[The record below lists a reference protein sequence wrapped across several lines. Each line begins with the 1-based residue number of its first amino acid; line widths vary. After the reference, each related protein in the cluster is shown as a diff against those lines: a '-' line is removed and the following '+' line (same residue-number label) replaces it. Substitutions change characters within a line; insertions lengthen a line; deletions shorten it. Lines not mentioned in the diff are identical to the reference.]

1 VPALPSWLIEPWVP
15 LVDGQLDFTHSARRT
30 PSQPVGPRLP
40 FSRSPPWPNA
50 AMVGMSRRLVW
61 LFPVCTDAGVAVS
74 TAVWLSRRHNPDAE
88 RFARRLTWAL
98 LALTV
103 AGNATHQGLA
113 AAGMIPPWWVAVL
126 VGAIPPGVVGAVV
139 HVAVLVGR
147 GTDNSESQPARQM
160 TEDVHP
166 IDSPAGVPPREDRV
180 AQLIAAGAGRR
191 RLAAELGIPE
201 HRARALL
208 ASHRAQ
214 ARGRGVAR

>member
-1 VPALPSWLIEPWVP
+1 MKGHRGFVTWIGLSVVLAAAAVLSFSALAEL
-15 LVDGQLDFTHSARRT
+15 
-30 PSQPVGPRLP
+30 
-40 FSRSPPWPNA
+40 A
-50 AMVGMSRRLVW
+50 ALVGMSRRLAW

-103 AGNATHQGLA
+103 AGNAAHQGLA
-113 AAGMIPPWWVAVL
+113 AAGMVPPWWVAVL

-147 GTDNSESQPARQM
+147 GTDTSQSQPARPM
-160 TEDVHP
+160 TEDDHP
-166 IDSPAGVPPREDRV
+166 IDNPSDDPPREDR
-180 AQLIAAGAGRR
+180 ATELITAGAGRR

-214 ARGRGVAR
+214 AKGRGMAQ

>member
-1 VPALPSWLIEPWVP
+1 VKGRPGFITWIGLAVVFAAAAVLSFSALAEL
-15 LVDGQLDFTHSARRT
+15 
-30 PSQPVGPRLP
+30 
-40 FSRSPPWPNA
+40 A
-50 AMVGMSRRLVW
+50 AMVGMSRRLTW

-74 TAVWLSRRHNPDAE
+74 TAVWLSRRHTPDAE

-113 AAGMIPPWWVAVL
+113 AAGMVPPWWVAVL

-147 GTDNSESQPARQM
+147 GTDCTQVEPTRQTPDADQPA
-160 TEDVHP
+160 DDP
-166 IDSPAGVPPREDRV
+166 PGVPPREDRA

-214 ARGRGVAR
+214 ASGQGMVR

>member
-1 VPALPSWLIEPWVP
+1 MKGHRGFVTWLGLAVVLGAAAVLSFSALAELAV
-15 LVDGQLDFTHSARRT
+15 
-30 PSQPVGPRLP
+30 
-40 FSRSPPWPNA
+40 
-50 AMVGMSRRLVW
+50 MVGMSRALAW

-74 TAVWLSRRHNPDAE
+74 TAVWLSRRHNPDAK

-113 AAGMIPPWWVAVL
+113 AAGMVPPWWVAVL

-147 GTDNSESQPARQM
+147 GPHSDDSESVRPT
-160 TEDVHP
+160 TEDRHP
-166 IDSPAGVPPREDRV
+166 SDEPSDVASRKDR
-180 AQLIAAGAGRR
+180 ATQLIAAGAGRR
-191 RLAAELGIPE
+191 KLAAELGIPE

-208 ASHRAQ
+208 ASHRAR
-214 ARGRGVAR
+214 AKGGRDA

>member
-1 VPALPSWLIEPWVP
+1 MNGRPGFITWTGLAIVFAAAAVLSFSALAEL
-15 LVDGQLDFTHSARRT
+15 
-30 PSQPVGPRLP
+30 
-40 FSRSPPWPNA
+40 A
-50 AMVGMSRRLVW
+50 AMVGMSRKLTW

-113 AAGMIPPWWVAVL
+113 AAGAVPPWWVAVL

-147 GTDNSESQPARQM
+147 GTDNSESEPIPPTTGDAHPA
-160 TEDVHP
+160 DALS
-166 IDSPAGVPPREDRV
+166 DVPPWEDRA

-191 RLAAELGIPE
+191 RLAAQLGILSTGPAHCSPRTE
-201 HRARALL
+201 LKPAD
-208 ASHRAQ
+208 
-214 ARGRGVAR
+214 RGRRREPPRQTRTRSD

>member
-1 VPALPSWLIEPWVP
+1 MNGRPGFITWIGLAVVFAAAAVLSFSALAELA
-15 LVDGQLDFTHSARRT
+15 G
-30 PSQPVGPRLP
+30 
-40 FSRSPPWPNA
+40 
-50 AMVGMSRRLVW
+50 MVGMSHRLTW

-113 AAGMIPPWWVAVL
+113 AAGTVPPWWVAVL

-147 GTDNSESQPARQM
+147 GPDNSSETELGHSTANDGHPA
-160 TEDVHP
+160 DAP
-166 IDSPAGVPPREDRV
+166 SGVPPWEDQA
-180 AQLIAAGAGRR
+180 AQLISAGAGRR

-208 ASHRAQ
+208 AAHRARANGQ
-214 ARGRGVAR
+214 ELAR

>member
-1 VPALPSWLIEPWVP
+1 VKGRPGFITWIGLAVVFAAAAVLSFSALAEL
-15 LVDGQLDFTHSARRT
+15 
-30 PSQPVGPRLP
+30 
-40 FSRSPPWPNA
+40 A
-50 AMVGMSRRLVW
+50 AMVGMSHRLTW

-113 AAGMIPPWWVAVL
+113 AAGTVPPWWVAVL

-147 GTDNSESQPARQM
+147 GTDNSSETEQGRST
-160 TEDVHP
+160 TEDGHP
-166 IDSPAGVPPREDRV
+166 ADAPSDVPPWEDRA

-191 RLAAELGIPE
+191 RLAAQMGIPE

-208 ASHRAQ
+208 ATHRAQ
-214 ARGRGVAR
+214 ANGQEMAR

>member
-1 VPALPSWLIEPWVP
+1 
-15 LVDGQLDFTHSARRT
+15 
-30 PSQPVGPRLP
+30 
-40 FSRSPPWPNA
+40 
-50 AMVGMSRRLVW
+50 MVGMSRRLVW

-113 AAGMIPPWWVAVL
+113 AAGTVPPWWVAVL

-147 GTDNSESQPARQM
+147 GTDTSESEPGRRPT
-160 TEDVHP
+160 TEDGHP
-166 IDSPAGVPPREDRV
+166 ADAPSGVPPWDGRA

-191 RLAAELGIPE
+191 RLAAELRIPE

-208 ASHRAQ
+208 AAHRARASSQ
-214 ARGRGVAR
+214 EMAR

>member
-1 VPALPSWLIEPWVP
+1 MKGHRGFVTWIGLSVVLAAAAVLSFSALAEL
-15 LVDGQLDFTHSARRT
+15 
-30 PSQPVGPRLP
+30 
-40 FSRSPPWPNA
+40 A

-88 RFARRLTWAL
+88 RFARRLTWTL

-103 AGNATHQGLA
+103 AGNAAHQGLA
-113 AAGMIPPWWVAVL
+113 AAGMVPPWWVAVL

-147 GTDNSESQPARQM
+147 GANGSGSEPARQM
-160 TEDVHP
+160 PPNDHP
-166 IDSPAGVPPREDRV
+166 VVSPSDVPPWEDRA

-201 HRARALL
+201 HRARAVL

-214 ARGRGVAR
+214 ARGGR

>member
-1 VPALPSWLIEPWVP
+1 MTGHRGYVTWIGLSVVLAAAAVLSFSALAEL
-15 LVDGQLDFTHSARRT
+15 
-30 PSQPVGPRLP
+30 
-40 FSRSPPWPNA
+40 A
-50 AMVGMSRRLVW
+50 AMVGMSHKLAW

-103 AGNATHQGLA
+103 AGNATHQGLTA
-113 AAGMIPPWWVAVL
+113 ASMVPPWWVAVL
-126 VGAIPPGVVGAVV
+126 LGAIPPGVVGAVV

-147 GTDNSESQPARQM
+147 GTETSQSQPARPL
-160 TEDVHP
+160 TEDDHP
-166 IDSPAGVPPREDRV
+166 IDNPPDAPPREDR
-180 AQLIAAGAGRR
+180 ATELITAGAGRR

-214 ARGRGVAR
+214 AKSRGMAQ

>member
-1 VPALPSWLIEPWVP
+1 MKGRPGFITWIGLAIVFAAAAVLSFSALAEL
-15 LVDGQLDFTHSARRT
+15 
-30 PSQPVGPRLP
+30 
-40 FSRSPPWPNA
+40 A
-50 AMVGMSRRLVW
+50 AMVGMSHRLTW

-88 RFARRLTWAL
+88 RFARRLTWTL

-103 AGNATHQGLA
+103 AGNAAHQGLA
-113 AAGMIPPWWVAVL
+113 AAGMVPPWWVAVL

-147 GTDNSESQPARQM
+147 GA
-160 TEDVHP
+160 
-166 IDSPAGVPPREDRV
+166 DSPPSEPVRPVTDDGHPVDRPADVPPREDR
-180 AQLIAAGAGRR
+180 AAELITAGAGRR

-214 ARGRGVAR
+214 AKGRGMAQ

>member
-1 VPALPSWLIEPWVP
+1 VLSFSALAEL
-15 LVDGQLDFTHSARRT
+15 
-30 PSQPVGPRLP
+30 
-40 FSRSPPWPNA
+40 A
-50 AMVGMSRRLVW
+50 AMVGMSHRLTW

-103 AGNATHQGLA
+103 AGNAAHQGLA
-113 AAGMIPPWWVAVL
+113 AAGMVPPWWVAVL

-147 GTDNSESQPARQM
+147 GTDSSESEPVRPVTDDGHPA
-160 TEDVHP
+160 DDPSV
-166 IDSPAGVPPREDRV
+166 VPPREDRA

-214 ARGRGVAR
+214 ANGQETAR

>member
-1 VPALPSWLIEPWVP
+1 VLSFSALAELAE
-15 LVDGQLDFTHSARRT
+15 
-30 PSQPVGPRLP
+30 
-40 FSRSPPWPNA
+40 
-50 AMVGMSRRLVW
+50 MVGMSRKLVW

-74 TAVWLSRRHNPDAE
+74 TAVWLSRHNPDAE

-103 AGNATHQGLA
+103 AGNAAHQGLA

-147 GTDNSESQPARQM
+147 GTDRPQTEPARHR
-160 TEDVHP
+160 TGDGHP
-166 IDSPAGVPPREDRV
+166 ADDPPAVPPWEDRA

-214 ARGRGVAR
+214 AGGREVPS

>member
-1 VPALPSWLIEPWVP
+1 VKGRPGFITWIGLAVVFAAAAVLSFSALAEL
-15 LVDGQLDFTHSARRT
+15 
-30 PSQPVGPRLP
+30 
-40 FSRSPPWPNA
+40 A
-50 AMVGMSRRLVW
+50 AMVGMSHRLTW

-113 AAGMIPPWWVAVL
+113 AAGTVPPWWVAVL

-147 GTDNSESQPARQM
+147 GTDNSE
-160 TEDVHP
+160 TEPGHP
-166 IDSPAGVPPREDRV
+166 VTDDGHPAGAPLDIPPWEDRA

-191 RLAAELGIPE
+191 RLAAELRIPE

-208 ASHRAQ
+208 AAHRTQ
-214 ARGRGVAR
+214 ANGEKVVR

>member
-1 VPALPSWLIEPWVP
+1 VKGHPGFITWIGLAVVFAAAAVLSFSALAELA
-15 LVDGQLDFTHSARRT
+15 G
-30 PSQPVGPRLP
+30 
-40 FSRSPPWPNA
+40 
-50 AMVGMSRRLVW
+50 MVGMSRRLVW

-74 TAVWLSRRHNPDAE
+74 TAVWLSGRHNPDAE

-103 AGNATHQGLA
+103 AGNAAHQGLA
-113 AAGMIPPWWVAVL
+113 AAGMVPPWWVAVL

-147 GTDNSESQPARQM
+147 GTDSSQSEPARHL
-160 TEDVHP
+160 TEDGHP
-166 IDSPAGVPPREDRV
+166 ADDPSAVPPWEDRA

-214 ARGRGVAR
+214 ARDQGTVR

>member
-1 VPALPSWLIEPWVP
+1 VKGQPGFITWMGLAVVFAAAAVLSFSALAELS
-15 LVDGQLDFTHSARRT
+15 G
-30 PSQPVGPRLP
+30 
-40 FSRSPPWPNA
+40 
-50 AMVGMSRRLVW
+50 MVGMSRRLVW

-74 TAVWLSRRHNPDAE
+74 TAVWLSGRHNPDAE

-113 AAGMIPPWWVAVL
+113 AAGMVPPWWVAVL

-147 GTDNSESQPARQM
+147 GTDNSQTEPARQM
-160 TEDVHP
+160 TGDGHP
-166 IDSPAGVPPREDRV
+166 AEVPPAVPPWEDR
-180 AQLIAAGAGRR
+180 AARLIAAGAGRR

-214 ARGRGVAR
+214 TDAREVSS

>member
-1 VPALPSWLIEPWVP
+1 MKGHRGFVTWIGLSIVLAAAAVLSFSALAEL
-15 LVDGQLDFTHSARRT
+15 
-30 PSQPVGPRLP
+30 
-40 FSRSPPWPNA
+40 A
-50 AMVGMSRRLVW
+50 AMVGMSRTLAW

-113 AAGMIPPWWVAVL
+113 AAGMVPPWWVAVL

-147 GTDNSESQPARQM
+147 GADSAESEPVRGM
-160 TEDVHP
+160 TED
-166 IDSPAGVPPREDRV
+166 GVDDPSNVAPWEDRA
-180 AQLIAAGAGRR
+180 AQLLTAGAGRR

-214 ARGRGVAR
+214 AKGRGMAQ

>member
-1 VPALPSWLIEPWVP
+1 VKGRPGIITWIGLAVVFVAAAVLSFSALAELAE
-15 LVDGQLDFTHSARRT
+15 
-30 PSQPVGPRLP
+30 
-40 FSRSPPWPNA
+40 
-50 AMVGMSRRLVW
+50 MVGMSRRLTW

-103 AGNATHQGLA
+103 AGNAAHQGLA
-113 AAGMIPPWWVAVL
+113 AAGMVPPWWVAVL

-147 GTDNSESQPARQM
+147 GTDSSASEPRRLM
-160 TEDVHP
+160 TEEDHP
-166 IDSPAGVPPREDRV
+166 VDDPSGVPPREARA

-214 ARGRGVAR
+214 ARGREMVQ

>member
-1 VPALPSWLIEPWVP
+1 MK
-15 LVDGQLDFTHSARRT
+15 
-30 PSQPVGPRLP
+30 GPRGVVTWIGLSVVLAAAAVLS
-40 FSRSPPWPNA
+40 FSALAELA
-50 AMVGMSRRLVW
+50 AMVGMSRTLAW

-74 TAVWLSRRHNPDAE
+74 TAVWLSRRHNPDAQ

-147 GTDNSESQPARQM
+147 GTDTSQSPPARP
-160 TEDVHP
+160 TIEDDHP
-166 IDSPAGVPPREDRV
+166 VDSPTVVPPREDR
-180 AQLIAAGAGRR
+180 ATELITAGAGRR

-201 HRARALL
+201 HRARALI

-214 ARGRGVAR
+214 AKGRGMTQ

>member
-1 VPALPSWLIEPWVP
+1 MKGRPGLITWTGLAVVFVAAAVLSFSALAEL
-15 LVDGQLDFTHSARRT
+15 
-30 PSQPVGPRLP
+30 
-40 FSRSPPWPNA
+40 A
-50 AMVGMSRRLVW
+50 AMVGMSRKLTW
-61 LFPVCTDAGVAVS
+61 LFPVCTDSGVAVS

-103 AGNATHQGLA
+103 AGNAAHQGLA
-113 AAGMIPPWWVAVL
+113 AAGMVPPWWVAVL

-147 GTDNSESQPARQM
+147 GADDFASEPVRLVKDDGGPVDGPP
-160 TEDVHP
+160 DVP
-166 IDSPAGVPPREDRV
+166 TWEDRA

-214 ARGRGVAR
+214 ARGRAAIR